1 MLMYDEKQII
11 NFQEHLVKK
20 DYSALVI
27 RQYIRKVKE
36 FLKCEGAYSV
46 QRTDHEELKEVISRY
61 LANTPLSSQKSRIQ
75 AALHAFYYFLTGNQ
89 IFRRL
94 NLSAFDVNMSIEAE
108 IERFRTYLIE
118 IAKLSDNTITSQCN
132 TVKMFLYCSFPEK
145 EFTPEKITVEHVR
158 NYLIDPLRHI
168 SKESKKSMISRIR
181 SYIRFLE
188 FKDGFKSEEILK
200 LPMSS
205 PVWKRASVSKYLTDS
220 ETDALFSSYNQS
232 NPTGIRDYT
241 IARCLKDLGLRC
253 SEVARLS
260 LDDFDW
266 LKATITIRQT
276 KSHSERI
283 LPLHAITGKAIEEY
297 LLHSRPTSQERILFV
312 RFKKEIGQ
320 PMGTSQVRSTVR
332 RAAIRAGLENFT
344 GTHMLRHTAAKDM
357 INNGVDLKMIA
368 DILGHESIE
377 TTSIYTK
384 INFTE
389 LRDAAGV
396 WPEVSV

>member
-1 MLMYDEKQII
+1 MCDEKQII
-11 NFQEHLVKK
+11 NFQEHLVKEG
-20 DYSALVI
+20 YSALVI

-61 LANTPLSSQKSRIQ
+61 LANTPLSSQKSTIQ

-94 NLSAFDVNMSIEAE
+94 NISAFDVDMSIEAE

-118 IAKLSDNTITSQCN
+118 IAKLSDNTITSQCG
-132 TVKMFLYCSFPEK
+132 TVKMFLYCSFPNK
-145 EFTPEKITVEHVR
+145 DFSPKKITVDHVR
-158 NYLIDPLRHI
+158 KYLIGPLRHI
-168 SKESKKSMISRIR
+168 SKASKKSMITRIR

-205 PVWKRASVSKYLTDS
+205 PVWKRANVSKYLTDS
-220 ETDALFSSYNQS
+220 EIDALFESYDRS
-232 NPTGIRDYT
+232 TLTGIRDYT

-253 SEVARLS
+253 SEVAGLS
-260 LDDFDW
+260 LEDFDW
-266 LKATITIRQT
+266 LKGTITIRQT

-283 LPLHAITGKAIEEY
+283 LPLHSITGKTIEEY
-297 LLHSRPTSQERILFV
+297 LLNSRPVTQERILFV
-312 RFKKEIGQ
+312 RFKNELGQ

-344 GTHMLRHTAAKDM
+344 GTHTLRHTAAKKM
-357 INNGVDLKMIA
+357 INNGVDLKLIA

-377 TTSIYTK
+377 TTVIYTK
-384 INFTE
+384 LNFAE
-389 LRDAAGV
+389 LRDAAGT
-396 WPEVSV
+396 WPGVKG

>member
-1 MLMYDEKQII
+1 MLMNNEMQII
-11 NFQEHLVKK
+11 NFQKHLVKK
-20 DYSALVI
+20 GYSNLVI
-27 RQYIRKVKE
+27 MQYIRKVRE
-36 FLKCEGAYSV
+36 FLKCVDNTV
-46 QRTDHEELKEVISRY
+46 QRTDYEEIKEVISKY
-61 LANTPLSSQKSRIQ
+61 LANSPLSSQKSLIQ
-75 AALHAFYYFLTGNQ
+75 AALHTFYHFLSGNP

-94 NLSAFDVNMSIEAE
+94 NLSDFDVDMSIEVE
-108 IERFRTYLIE
+108 IVRFRTYLTE
-118 IAKLSDNTITSQCN
+118 IAKLSDSTIISQCN
-132 TVKMFLYCSFPEK
+132 TVKIFLYCSFPGK
-145 EFTPEKITVEHVR
+145 DFSPESITVHHVR
-158 NYLIDPLRHI
+158 KYLTDHLQHI
-168 SKESKKSMISRIR
+168 SKASKKSMITRIR

-205 PVWKRASVSKYLTDS
+205 PVWKRANVSKCLTDS
-220 ETDALFSSYNQS
+220 EIEALFSSYNQS
-232 NPTGIRDYT
+232 NQTGIRDYT

-266 LKATITIRQT
+266 LQGTITIRQT

-297 LLHSRPTSQERILFV
+297 LLHSRPTTQERILFV
-312 RFKKEIGQ
+312 RFKNEQGQ
-320 PMGTSQVRSTVR
+320 PMGVSQVRSTVR

-344 GTHMLRHTAAKDM
+344 GTHMLRHTAAKEM

-389 LRDAAGV
+389 LQDAAGI
-396 WPEVSV
+396 WPEVRT